1 MLVRPVR
8 WLLTR
13 KESLMVGSVRWI
25 VYLRTG
31 VVLALLMAA
40 AVLLVSLAPLTTA
53 SAVGPVTTVPGDTT
67 DPSSTT
73 TDTTDPSSTTTT
85 GSTGTTDTT
94 ATTSTTLSTTTT
106 TAPGRVDTYFTGADR
121 YATSILVSEKA
132 YPSGAPA
139 VILVKGTDFPDALAA
154 APLAVAYGGPVI
166 LVPATGLTQPVKD
179 ELRRL
184 KPDTVFYIGL
194 PISQRDVVSRVLPAA
209 DVRSIIGRDR
219 YETATLIADELK
231 KKVGSISKIVLV
243 PGDRFPDALA
253 VAPLAAQKGWPI
265 LLTPAA
271 GPLPAVTSAKIQKLG
286 ATSALVVGTYVKP
299 PLPIPAANVV
309 AKVGRDRY
317 YTGAMVAEYA
327 QSMGSTFV
335 HIALATGEN
344 YPDALV
350 IGPYLA
356 LDSGILLLTLPTS
369 FSPPVNNLLAKYQDG
384 LKMVDFVGMAK
395 SSLLSK
401 RLVTVPIPPPPP
413 VYPELRWGST
423 GTAVSTLEAKLSALR
438 YDIGRADGV
447 YDEALRD
454 AVMAFQ
460 KTEWLTRDGVARLAV
475 WKRLETARVPTARYY
490 TSYSHIEIDLSRQVL
505 FLVSGGTVVK
515 ILPVSTGTSA
525 TRTPAGSFHI
535 TRKLDYW
542 RRSSL
547 GLLYMP
553 SYFYGGIAI
562 HGSYSVPN
570 YPASH
575 GCVRIPVWA
584 TVGIYYQMPV
594 GMSVRVYY

>member
-1 MLVRPVR
+1 
-8 WLLTR
+8 
-13 KESLMVGSVRWI
+13 MVGSVRWMA
-25 VYLRTG
+25 VLRVA
-31 VVLALLMAA
+31 VVFVLLVAFV
-40 AVLLVSLAPLTTA
+40 VLLVSLVPTTA
-53 SAVGPVTTVPGDTT
+53 SAVGPVTTTADTT
-67 DPSSTT
+67 DPSTST
-73 TDTTDPSSTTTT
+73 TDTTNSST
-85 GSTGTTDTT
+85 STTDTS
-94 ATTSTTLSTTTT
+94 ATTSTTDTTLSPTTTT
-106 TAPGRVDTYFTGADR
+106 TAPGRVDTYFTGSDR
-121 YATSILVSEKA
+121 YATAILVSEKA

-166 LVPATGLTQPVKD
+166 LVPPTGLTQPVKD

-184 KPDTVFYIGL
+184 KPDTVFFIGL
-194 PISQRDVVSRVLPAA
+194 PISLRDVVSRVLPAA
-209 DVRSIIGRDR
+209 DVRTVIGRDR
-219 YETATLIADELK
+219 YETAALIAGELK
-231 KKVGSISKIVLV
+231 AKVGAISKIVLV
-243 PGDRFPDALA
+243 PGDKFPDALA

-265 LLTPAA
+265 LLTPQA
-271 GPLPAVTSAKIQKLG
+271 GPLPAVTSARIQTLG

-317 YTGAMVAEYA
+317 YTAAMAAEYSK
-327 QSMGSTFV
+327 SMGSTFV

-356 LDSGILLLTLPTS
+356 MDSGILLLTRSTS
-369 FSPPVNNLLAKYQDG
+369 FSPPVNNLLATYQDD

-423 GTAVSTLEAKLSALR
+423 GAAVSTLEAKLSALR

-460 KTEWLTRDGVARLAV
+460 KAEWLSRDGVAGIAV
-475 WKRLETARVPTARYY
+475 WKRLETARTPAAKYY
-490 TSYSHIEIDLSRQVL
+490 SSSTHIEIDLSRQVL
-505 FLVSGGTVVK
+505 FLVSQGRVVK

-562 HGSYSVPN
+562 HGSYSIPN

-584 TVGIYYQMPV
+584 TAGIYYQMPV

>member
-1 MLVRPVR
+1 
-8 WLLTR
+8 
-13 KESLMVGSVRWI
+13 MVGSVRWI
-25 VYLRTG
+25 VGLRTG
-31 VVLALLMAA
+31 VVLALVA
-40 AVLLVSLAPLTTA
+40 AVALLLVSLAPLTTA
-53 SAVGPVTTVPGDTT
+53 SAVEPSTTESPTT
-67 DPSSTT
+67 LETSTTLESTTLTSSTS
-73 TDTTDPSSTTTT
+73 SSTSSTSTT
-85 GSTGTTDTT
+85 STSSS
-94 ATTSTTLSTTTT
+94 TTSTTGPTTTTT

-121 YATSILVSEKA
+121 YATSIMVSEKA
-132 YPSGAPA
+132 YPSGAP
-139 VILVKGTDFPDALAA
+139 VVVLVKGTDFPDALAA

-166 LVPATGLTQPVKD
+166 LVSPTGLTQPVRD
-179 ELRRL
+179 ELKRL
-184 KPDTVFYIGL
+184 KPATVFFIGL
-194 PISQRDVVSRVLPAA
+194 PISLRDVVSRVLPAA
-209 DVRSIIGRDR
+209 EVRTIIGRDR
-219 YETATLIADELK
+219 YETATLIAGELK

-243 PGDRFPDALA
+243 PGDKFPDALA

-265 LLTPAA
+265 LLTPQA
-271 GPLPAVTSAKIQKLG
+271 GPLPAVTSAKIQALG

-299 PLPIPAANVV
+299 PLPIPAGSVV
-309 AKVGRDRY
+309 SKVGRDRY

-369 FSPPVNNLLAKYQDG
+369 FSPPVNNLLAKYQDD

-423 GTAVSTLEAKLSALR
+423 GTAVSALEAKLSALR

-460 KTEWLTRDGVARLAV
+460 KTEWLGRDGVAGLAV
-475 WKRLETARVPTARYY
+475 WKRLETARVPAARYY
-490 TSYSHIEIDLSRQVL
+490 TSSSHIEIDLSRQVL
-505 FLVSGGTVVK
+505 FLVSKGTVVK
-515 ILPVSTGTSA
+515 ILPVSTGTAA
-525 TRTPAGSFHI
+525 TRTPAGSFRI

-542 RRSSL
+542 RRSYL

-562 HGSYSVPN
+562 HGSYSVPT

-584 TVGIYYQMPV
+584 TAGIYYQMPV